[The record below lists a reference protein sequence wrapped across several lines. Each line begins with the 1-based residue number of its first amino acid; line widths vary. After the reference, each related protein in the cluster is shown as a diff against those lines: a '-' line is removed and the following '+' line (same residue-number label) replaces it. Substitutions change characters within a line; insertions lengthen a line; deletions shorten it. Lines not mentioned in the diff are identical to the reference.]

1 MKMTTTI
8 VLSAAAGVLMFL
20 VDTSPKPS
28 ESLLSFQVVQEAEA
42 IAGRQRRT
50 RRRGVAVGYQ
60 AGKAAASQ
68 QQQSGAE
75 Q

>member
-20 VDTSPKPS
+20 ADTSPEPS

-50 RRRGVAVGYQ
+50 RRRGVAVGYA
-60 AGKAAASQ
+60 AGKAAATS